1 MNIVFNRVF
10 TVFIPVLVYLYLFTW
25 TTGTALAAD
34 TAKAKY
40 LAADTCLKKLKRSAV
55 EINKVSAWL
64 TCIEKYKSIHSIFPG
79 NSWAPAGLYKA
90 AELYFQL
97 AKRSGN
103 ANWNRR
109 ADDLIAR
116 INRFYP
122 QSAYSARAETLAAA
136 NATKPR
142 QNNSDVKII
151 KSQKALTRSDVKII
165 QSQKALT
172 RNDEA
177 ITEYHRQKLAQAE
190 AADTGGY
197 QQPSDIIEE
206 NTQDPAYYGPVT
218 TKADD
223 TDPSPPKED
232 TTVGDTTVTD
242 LRFWSSPEYTR
253 VVVNADRERK
263 YTHKLLK
270 KDPALNVPFQRL
282 YVDIDQAR
290 LGRNVPDH
298 TPINDDLLKQARAGQ
313 FAPHTVRVVVDI
325 KNFDNYKIFSL
336 KDPFRI
342 VMDLWGKNGKSVFMD
357 QVAGKNTSGTKPSG
371 EKPDRVTT
379 DNLKSSDIARQL
391 ALGVRKIVIDPGHG
405 GKDPGAPG
413 YIKGVWEKDIVLKL
427 ATTLAEKLRKRLNC
441 EVLLTRTTDRKL
453 TLEERTAIAN
463 TRRADLFISMHCNAA
478 KSKKLSGIETYIL
491 NLATDEQAIAVAAR
505 ENATSK
511 KNISDL
517 AYILNDLM
525 KHAKIEESTRLA
537 NDVHKAMVTGMKE
550 KYGQIRDLG
559 VKQAPF
565 YVLLG
570 ARMPAILIEA
580 SFLSNKTECKR
591 LTTGSY
597 RNDICNTIADGIEKY
612 INATNPKH
620 I

>member
-1 MNIVFNRVF
+1 MNTGVSRIF
-10 TVFIPVLVYLYLFTW
+10 TVFIPVIACFFLFTW
-25 TTGTALAAD
+25 TTGTALAD
-34 TAKAKY
+34 TAKDRY

-55 EINKVSAWL
+55 DINKVSSWL
-64 TCIEKYKSIHSIFPG
+64 SCIEKYKSIHKDFPG
-79 NSWAPAGLYKA
+79 DSWAPAGLYKA

-97 AKRSGN
+97 AKKSGN
-103 ANWNRR
+103 ASWNQQ

-122 QSAYSARAETLAAA
+122 QSAYSARTGTLAAA
-136 NATKPR
+136 NGSKSR
-142 QNNSDVKII
+142 QNNGEVKT
-151 KSQKALTRSDVKII
+151 K
-165 QSQKALT
+165 QSQKAMT

-177 ITEYHRQKLAQAE
+177 IAEYSRQKREQAE
-190 AADTGGY
+190 SADTGEY
-197 QQPSDIIEE
+197 KQPADIIKE
-206 NTQDPAYYGPVT
+206 NT
-218 TKADD
+218 
-223 TDPSPPKED
+223 ED
-232 TTVGDTTVTD
+232 TAYCGPGTTQPDKTDLPQPKGDTTVTD
-242 LRFWSSPEYTR
+242 LRFWSNPEYTR
-253 VVVNADRERK
+253 VVVNADSERR
-263 YTHKLLK
+263 YTHRLLK
-270 KDPALNVPFQRL
+270 KDPTQNVHFQRL
-282 YVDIDQAR
+282 YVDIDQSR

-298 TPINDDLLKQARAGQ
+298 TPINDDLLNQARAGQ
-313 FAPHTVRVVVDI
+313 FTPHTVRVVVDI
-325 KNFDNYKIFSL
+325 KDFDNYKIFSL

-342 VMDLWGKNGKSVFMD
+342 VIDLWGKDGRAAPMD
-357 QVAGKNTSGTKPSG
+357 QAAVEDTTRTNPSD
-371 EKPDRVTT
+371 EKPDQITT

-391 ALGVRKIVIDPGHG
+391 ALGVKKIVIDPGHG

-413 YIKGVWEKDIVLKL
+413 YVKGVWEKQIVLKL

-441 EVLLTRTTDRKL
+441 EVMLTRTTDRKL

-463 TRRADLFISMHCNAA
+463 TQRADLFISMHCNAA

-505 ENATSK
+505 ENATSE

-525 KHAKIEESTRLA
+525 KHAKIEESRRLA
-537 NDVHKAMVTGMKE
+537 NDVHKAMITGIQKR
-550 KYGQIRDLG
+550 YSNIRDLG

-570 ARMPAILIEA
+570 ARMPAILIES
-580 SFLSNKTECKR
+580 SFISNKTECNR
-591 LTTGSY
+591 LMTSSY
-597 RNDICNTIADGIEKY
+597 RNDICNAIADGIEKY